1 MDEKDQPD
9 EKKEDGKVNINIGGR
24 VNKSPIFAAGGDL
37 QIENQQMNFDSNN
50 TAINIADAFNSI
62 YEQIE
67 ARPVDSDVAPEEI
80 VTQVEYIQQ
89 EVIRGDEANGNK
101 VKRWLR
107 NVADMAPDIF
117 DVTVA
122 TIINPVLG
130 ITEAI
135 RKIAIKAREEYGH
148 GN

>member
-1 MDEKDQPD
+1 MDEKDPKE
-9 EKKEDGKVNINIGGR
+9 EKKEDGKININIGGS

-37 QIENQQMNFDSNN
+37 QIENQQMSFDSNN

-62 YEQIE
+62 YEQIH
-67 ARPVDSDVAPEEI
+67 ARPADPDVAPEEI
-80 VTQVEYIQQ
+80 VSQVEYIQQ
-89 EVIRGDEANGNK
+89 EVVQGEGANGNK
-101 VKRWLR
+101 VRRWLR
-107 NVADMAPDIF
+107 NLADMAPDIF

-148 GN
+148 GS